1 MVFAMILGL
10 YWIIPYLLISPILG
24 EAHIGADWMGLVGS
38 IALHTLGKEELLSAA
53 EYSLVF
59 LFSIESEPSEVKSV
73 SIFYM

>member
-1 MVFAMILGL
+1 MVVTMILGP

-53 EYSLVF
+53 EYLLVF
-59 LFSIESEPSEVKSV
+59 YFQSSLSPLK
-73 SIFYM
+73 